1 MDFSYPS
8 LRHAAYYAAQHTGLK
23 KKKKNH
29 CIFSAFPQEGGIYAI
44 TGQENRWLYE
54 HVA

>member
-1 MDFSYPS
+1 MQPTTQLNILD
-8 LRHAAYYAAQHTGLK
+8 LK
-23 KKKKNH
+23 KKQKH